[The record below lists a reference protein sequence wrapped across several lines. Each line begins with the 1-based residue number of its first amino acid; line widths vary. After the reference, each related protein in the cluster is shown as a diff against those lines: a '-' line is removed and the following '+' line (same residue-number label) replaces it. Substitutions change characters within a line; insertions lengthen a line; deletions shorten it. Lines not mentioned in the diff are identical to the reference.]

1 MSQNKPSIA
10 LTDAYELFMLD
21 NQARRF
27 TPPTLTFYRSRLGH
41 FITWCNTRAVHTL
54 SDITPAIIRA
64 HLVSLQKRELSDYS
78 QHAAAR
84 AIRAF
89 LNFCVREELL
99 AESPMKKVS
108 MPKVDKKILPSFSL
122 GEVKKLL
129 QTCVN
134 ERDEAIVLFLLDTGL
149 RASEFIKLNG
159 EDINTSTGE
168 VIVHQGKGGKDRTVF
183 LGVKA
188 RKKLLRY
195 YIEFKR
201 PAAKQPVWCNL
212 NTGER
217 LTTSGLF
224 QLLRR
229 LGEQAGV
236 ENCTA
241 HTFRRTFALWC
252 LRAGMDVYSLQRL
265 MGHAD
270 LTTLLRYLGL
280 TKEDLQRAH
289 NEHGAVDNNL

>member
-1 MSQNKPSIA
+1 
-10 LTDAYELFMLD
+10 MLD

-27 TPPTLTFYRSRLGH
+27 TPSTLTFYRARLTK
-41 FITWCNTRAVHTL
+41 FIEWCNTRAVLTL
-54 SDITPAIIRA
+54 SKITPSIIRA
-64 HLVSLQKRELSDYS
+64 YLVSLQERELSDYS

-84 AIRAF
+84 AIRAY

-99 AESPMKKVS
+99 IESPMKKVS
-108 MPKVDKKILPSFSL
+108 MPKVNKKLLPSFSL

-129 QTCVN
+129 QGCDN

-168 VIVHQGKGGKDRTVF
+168 VTIHQGKGGKGRTVF

-217 LTTSGLF
+217 LTKSGLF
-224 QLLRR
+224 QMLRR
-229 LGEQAGV
+229 LGDRTGV
-236 ENCTA
+236 EHTNP

-289 NEHGAVDNNL
+289 NEHGAVDNYL